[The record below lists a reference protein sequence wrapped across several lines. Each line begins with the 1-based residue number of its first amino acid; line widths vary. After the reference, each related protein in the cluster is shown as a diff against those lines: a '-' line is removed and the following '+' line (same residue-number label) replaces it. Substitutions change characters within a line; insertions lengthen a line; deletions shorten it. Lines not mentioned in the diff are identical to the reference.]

1 MSGTNGQNNDVE
13 IEAVRNALRAYQ
25 DAHPDAQVDVQRQNN
40 VSIRVRVIDPDFEGL
55 TRGEREPEVWKALEA
70 LDDET
75 FQNITMLLLLPP
87 SEVARSFANIEFE
100 NPVPSRL

>member
-1 MSGTNGQNNDVE
+1 MNGTNGQNGDAE
-13 IEAVRNALRAYQ
+13 IQAVRDALRAYQ
-25 DAHPDAQVDVQRQNN
+25 AAHPDAKIDVQRQNN

-55 TRGEREPEVWKALEA
+55 TRGQREPEIWKALET

-75 FQNITMLLLLPP
+75 FQNISMLLLLPP
-87 SEVARSFANIEFE
+87 SEIPNSFANMEFE